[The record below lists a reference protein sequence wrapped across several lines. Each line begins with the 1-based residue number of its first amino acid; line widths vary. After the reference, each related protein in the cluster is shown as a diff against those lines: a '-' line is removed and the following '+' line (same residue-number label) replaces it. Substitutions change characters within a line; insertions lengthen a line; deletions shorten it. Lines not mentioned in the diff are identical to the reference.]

1 MNQSPNDH
9 VREVLRTT
17 FANRFTCKRYEEGCS
32 VADDDFALLLD
43 IARRSPSSFGL
54 EPWKFLAI
62 ETPELLDEVLDH
74 AWGAKR
80 NAARTVIILARK
92 NVGAYSAYVEDVAL
106 NLKKMSPEDVPGFQ
120 EMLDNFQKNNRNLTD
135 AKALDEWAAKQT
147 YIPLAN
153 MLTAAAMMGIDST
166 PIEGFGIDEM
176 NELLASRGLIDPEE
190 FSASLMIQFGTKAQ
204 SHFEPHQIRHAAE
217 DVIQFA

>member
-92 NVGAYSAYVEDVAL
+92 KVGAYSAYVEDVAL

-204 SHFEPHQIRHAAE
+204 SHFEPHQVRHAAE